1 MVKIRLARFG
11 KKKQPIYRIVAADIR
26 SRRDGRFLERVGWY
40 DPRAK
45 DEDSKLELMV
55 DRIQYWLGVGAK
67 PTETVANLI
76 KPALEQAAK
85 EA

>member
-45 DEDSKLELMV
+45 DEDSKLELKV
-55 DRIQYWLGVGAK
+55 DRIQYWLSVGAK
-67 PTETVANLI
+67 PTDTVANLI
-76 KPALEQAAK
+76 KPALEQAAS

>member
-45 DEDSKLELMV
+45 DEDSKLELKV

>member
-26 SRRDGRFLERVGWY
+26 ARRDGRFLERLGWY
-40 DPRAK
+40 NPRAK
-45 DEDSKLELMV
+45 EDETKLELKI
-55 DRIQYWLGVGAK
+55 DRIQHWLSVGAK
-67 PTETVANLI
+67 PTNTVANLI
-76 KPALEQAAK
+76 NPALEQAAK

>member
-26 SRRDGRFLERVGWY
+26 ARRDGRFLERVGWY
-40 DPRAK
+40 NPRAK
-45 DEDSKLELMV
+45 EDETKLELKL
-55 DRIQYWLGVGAK
+55 DRIQHWLSVGAK
-67 PTETVANLI
+67 PTDTVANLI